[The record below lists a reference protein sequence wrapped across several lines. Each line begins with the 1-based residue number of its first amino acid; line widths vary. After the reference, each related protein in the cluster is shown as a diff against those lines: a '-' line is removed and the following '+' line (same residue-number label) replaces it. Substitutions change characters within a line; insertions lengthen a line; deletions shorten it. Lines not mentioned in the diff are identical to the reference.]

1 MVYRFALL
9 ALAASALGDY
19 VKPDEGY
26 NKKTDVET
34 TTMVT
39 YTTTTV
45 CPVTST
51 VTDKGTTYWKTDLT
65 TSTLTITE
73 CHGCGG
79 GVVTVPGPTV
89 TGVTTK
95 LIEVTYTS
103 LCPVKETITGPE
115 STYVTTKT
123 VTSAIVTKI
132 PTTIYESVPG
142 PAKTATATDV
152 KYSTITSLC
161 PVTKVTTI
169 AGEEKTITYT
179 TTSLIKTV
187 VPTVIEETK
196 KLPDH
201 TATATDVEYKTITT
215 VCPVTKTTTIAGK
228 EYTTTYTTTSIIKT
242 AVPKTYEETVTQPD
256 KWATATDV
264 EYKTITKEYP
274 VTQVTTIEGKV
285 YTKTY
290 TTTKIVK
297 TAVPVTVQSTY
308 QKPDTTEVATDVEY
322 KTITKEYPVTQVTTI
337 EGKVHTQTYT
347 TTKVMVTKVPVTVQS
362 TVQKPDTTEMATKVE
377 YSTITS
383 LCPVT
388 QVTTIEGKVYTQ
400 TYTTTQLIKTKVP
413 VTVQSTVKK
422 PDHTEVATDVEYKT
436 ITKVYPVTQVTT
448 IEGEERTITYHTTK
462 VIETQVPVTVQ
473 STVEKPGMT
482 ATATD
487 VEYKTLTKVKA
498 VTQVVTVNGQE
509 STVKYTTT
517 SYVKIHQ
524 INTVLTTLTK
534 PGAVETKGEVVY
546 VTKKK
551 DEEVTATVEVPGPGK
566 TEISKATSTVEE
578 EKPSESESQ
587 APVPTESQS
596 ASYAPVP
603 TAASSSSAQSAVPTA
618 AAQTNSVPVVALFA
632 GVAAFMAVL

>member
-1 MVYRFALL
+1 MVNRFALL
-9 ALAASALGDY
+9 ALATSALGNY
-19 VKPDEGY
+19 VKPEWG
-26 NKKTDVET
+26 NKPDTET

-123 VTSAIVTKI
+123 VTSAIVTKV
-132 PTTIYESVPG
+132 PTTYYESVPG

-187 VPTVIEETK
+187 VPTTVEETT

-228 EYTTTYTTTSIIKT
+228 EYTTTYKTTSIIKT

-264 EYKTITKEYP
+264 EYKTLTKVYP

-285 YTKTY
+285 HTTTY
-290 TTTKIVK
+290 TTTKVVK
-297 TAVPVTVQSTY
+297 TAVPVTVVKTS
-308 QKPDTTEVATDVEY
+308 QKPDVTEIATKVEY
-322 KTITKEYPVTQVTTI
+322 STYTKVYPVTQETTI

-347 TTKVMVTKVPVTVQS
+347 TTK
-362 TVQKPDTTEMATKVE
+362 
-377 YSTITS
+377 I
-383 LCPVT
+383 
-388 QVTTIEGKVYTQ
+388 
-400 TYTTTQLIKTKVP
+400 IKTAIP

-422 PDHTEVATDVEYKT
+422 PDVTEVATDVEYKT
-436 ITKVYPVTQVTT
+436 VTKVYPVTQVTT
-448 IEGEERTITYHTTK
+448 IEGEERTITYKATK

-473 STVEKPGMT
+473 KTVEKPG
-482 ATATD
+482 AIQTATD
-487 VEYKTLTKVKA
+487 VEYKTLTKVNA

-524 INTVLTTLTK
+524 VNTILTTLTK
-534 PGAVETKGEVVY
+534 PGAIETKGEVVY

-578 EKPSESESQ
+578 EKPSESESK
-587 APVPTESQS
+587 APEPTESQS
-596 ASYAPVP
+596 QSYAPVP
-603 TAASSSSAQSAVPTA
+603 TAVSSTSAQASVPTA
-618 AAQTNSVPVVALFA
+618 AAQTNSVPVVALVA
-632 GVAAFMAVL
+632 GVAAIMAVL